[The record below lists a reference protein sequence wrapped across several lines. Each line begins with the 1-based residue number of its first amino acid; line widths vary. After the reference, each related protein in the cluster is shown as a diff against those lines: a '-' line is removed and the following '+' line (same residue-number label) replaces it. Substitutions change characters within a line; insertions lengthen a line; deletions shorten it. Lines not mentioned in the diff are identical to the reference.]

1 MELLRGSPKFSGYQ
15 SLTEANHAQ
24 ASHSSRGP
32 ATRESSN
39 GVHLIGAFMRR
50 TDFFLFAAMLG
61 LLKWHRLL
69 MASRRIA
76 ASIFVFETQR

>member
-1 MELLRGSPKFSGYQ
+1 LLP
-15 SLTEANHAQ
+15 T
-24 ASHSSRGP
+24 
-32 ATRESSN
+32 
-39 GVHLIGAFMRR
+39 AFIQR

-76 ASIFVFETQR
+76 ASIFVLKLDDDIASDVWAEAKGIGGSQAS